1 MILARDRML
10 LDMPQRKDPR
20 VNRPIADANTRR
32 VPNRSAIQP
41 LIGMKTARLSVSLA
55 STAFMLRGATSRAEE
70 IAGTAVLRIVVSSDS
85 IKKTTATSHGRSG
98 LEASEKSDEDGGAI
112 NGPDRFICT

>member
-1 MILARDRML
+1 MS
-10 LDMPQRKDPR
+10 LDIPHKKDPR
-20 VNRPIADANTRR
+20 VNRPIAAANTRR

-55 STAFMLRGATSRAEE
+55 STAFMRSGATPGAEE

-85 IKKTTATSHGRSG
+85 IKKATATSHGKRRFD
-98 LEASEKSDEDGGAI
+98 ASDGSDEDGFAI
-112 NGPDRFICT
+112 NGPA